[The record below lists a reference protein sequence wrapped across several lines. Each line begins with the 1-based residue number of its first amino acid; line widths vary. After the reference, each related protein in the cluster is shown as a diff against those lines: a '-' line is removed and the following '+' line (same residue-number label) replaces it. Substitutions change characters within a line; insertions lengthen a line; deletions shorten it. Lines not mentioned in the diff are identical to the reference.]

1 VKPASAIV
9 RLGSNFRSSLG
20 HSNQYGELHGNQAS
34 NSSGP
39 SRDGTPMAVASLGD
53 GMSTRNQQWPWYAI
67 LTKTGREKNATLLL
81 ENSGFECYLPVSKSS
96 RKWSDRTKEIDVP
109 LFPGYLFCRMNP
121 LDRLPVLITPGVVQI
136 VGRGKTPIPLE
147 EHEIAAIQRVASSG
161 LSTMPWPYLQVGQ
174 TARIEEG
181 PLQGMSGIV
190 VRIKSGFKL
199 VLSVQL
205 LQRSIAVEI
214 DRSWIRA
221 THPTKA
227 AEHRTS
233 MEIIDA
239 AVV

>member
-1 VKPASAIV
+1 M
-9 RLGSNFRSSLG
+9 G
-20 HSNQYGELHGNQAS
+20 
-34 NSSGP
+34 
-39 SRDGTPMAVASLGD
+39 
-53 GMSTRNQQWPWYAI
+53 TRNHSWPWFAI
-67 LTKTGREKNATLLL
+67 LTKAGREKNATLLL

-121 LDRLPVLITPGVVQI
+121 NDRLPVLITPGVVQI
-136 VGRGKTPIPLE
+136 VGTGKTPIPIE
-147 EHEIAAIQRVASSG
+147 EQEIAAIQRVGSSG

-174 TARIEEG
+174 MARIEEG

-190 VRIKSGFKL
+190 VRIKSGLKL

-221 THPTKA
+221 TQSTRA
-227 AEHRTS
+227 AQHR
-233 MEIIDA
+233 A
-239 AVV
+239 ATETLNAAAC